1 MSEIIVDIF
10 KDVVTATQNAVIS
23 KKGEPEQT
31 LLQKLQEY
39 DQYITGVHYEHG
51 HPLEI
56 TETLLKQSKSIS
68 KKFSRFPLV
77 ALFQDF
83 PEAKGSAFDSE
94 VTLHILI
101 CYGTSNKYKAST
113 RYDKTFRPVLYPVYD
128 ELLEQIRLEKRF
140 NVINKSLITHTK
152 IDRVYWGRE
161 TDPGNTANKF
171 NDLLDC
177 IELKDLKIK
186 IDRKIC

>member
-1 MSEIIVDIF
+1 MSVIIVDIF
-10 KDVVTATQNAVIS
+10 RDAVQKVS
-23 KKGEPEQT
+23 DKLT
-31 LLQKLQEY
+31 LKLQEE
-39 DQYITGVHYEHG
+39 DQYITGVHFEHG
-51 HPLEI
+51 HPKEI
-56 TETLLKQSKSIS
+56 IETLLQQSKSTS

-83 PEAKGSAFDSE
+83 PESKGSAFDSE

-101 CYGTSNKYKAST
+101 CYGTSNTYKAAQ

-128 ELLEQIRLEKRF
+128 ELLEQMRLEKRF
-140 NVINKSLITHTK
+140 NIVNKSLIPHTK
-152 IDRVYWGRE
+152 IDRLYWGRE
-161 TDPGNTANKF
+161 TESGNEANKF